1 MVKQIMIQGT
11 ASDAGKS
18 VLVAGLCRL
27 FKNKGKRVV
36 PFKSQ
41 NMSLNSFITATGDEM
56 GRAQVF
62 QAEAAGVFP
71 DVRMNPVLLKPTN
84 DRQSQVIFMGAILD
98 NMDAVTYHD
107 FKQTLIPKIQAVYQ
121 SLADENDI
129 IVLEGAGSPAE
140 INLNDRDIVNMGM
153 AKMVD
158 APVVLVAD
166 IDKGGVFASIYGTI
180 MLLNEEERARI
191 KGVIINKFRGDVA
204 LLQPGIDMIE
214 ELTNVPVIGVIPYA
228 NLQLEEEDSVSLS
241 GKNYAPDSNALL
253 DIAIICLPRI
263 SNFTDFHSLEI
274 QPEISLRYIRNL
286 ADFGKP
292 DLVIIPGSK
301 NTLEDMGFLEESGL
315 KKAIQNFA
323 ENAGKVI
330 GICGGYQMLGQ
341 KMLDPNQVES
351 KQLEIA
357 GLGLLDTETIFLDQK
372 RTTQIT
378 GVTHSGEAVEG
389 YEIHMG
395 ETKRGESTS
404 PFCKI
409 KAVNGNEE
417 THQDGAISANKNI
430 IGTYI
435 HGIFDNDVF
444 LGNLF
449 DELLTRKN
457 QSIYPHEII
466 NLKEHKEQEY
476 DKLAAL
482 LEANIQM
489 DQLEKIMKGE
499 KICVSTQKPAIK
511 E

>member
-1 MVKQIMIQGT
+1 MVQQIMIQGT

-84 DRQSQVIFMGAILD
+84 DRQSQVIFMGSILD

-158 APVVLVAD
+158 ASVVLVAD

-180 MLLNEEERARI
+180 MLLKEEERARL

-241 GKNYAPDSNALL
+241 GKNYVPDSSALL

-263 SNFTDFHSLEI
+263 SNFTDFHILEI
-274 QPEISLRYIRNL
+274 QPDISVRYIRNI
-286 ADFGKP
+286 ADFGNP

-301 NTLEDMGFLEESGL
+301 NTLEDMAFLEESGL
-315 KKAIQNFA
+315 KNAIQNYA

-330 GICGGYQMLGQ
+330 GICGGYQMLGK

-378 GVTHSGEAVEG
+378 GMTLSGEPVEG

-395 ETKRGESTS
+395 KTTRGENTD

-409 KAVNGNEE
+409 KAVNGNQE
-417 THQDGAISANKNI
+417 THQDGAISANNHI

-435 HGIFDNDVF
+435 HGIFDNDIF

-449 DELLTRKN
+449 NELLENKS
-457 QSIYPHEII
+457 QPVYPHEII

>member
-1 MVKQIMIQGT
+1 MVQQIMIQGT

-27 FKNKGKRVV
+27 FKNKGFRVV

-84 DRQSQVIFMGAILD
+84 DRQSQVIFMGSILA
-98 NMDAVTYHD
+98 NMDAVSYHD

-121 SLADENDI
+121 SLAAENDI

-180 MLLNEEERARI
+180 MLLKDEERTRL

-204 LLQPGIDMIE
+204 LLQPGIEMIE
-214 ELTNVPVIGVIPYA
+214 ALTNVPVIGVIPYA
-228 NLQLEEEDSVSLS
+228 NLQLEEEDSVALS
-241 GKNYAPDSNALL
+241 GKKTTADDNALL
-253 DIAIICLPRI
+253 DIAVVCLPRI
-263 SNFTDFHSLEI
+263 SNFTDFHVLEI
-274 QPEISLRYIRNL
+274 QPDISVRYIRSTN
-286 ADFGKP
+286 DFGNP
-292 DLVIIPGSK
+292 DLLIIPGSK
-301 NTLEDMGFLEESGL
+301 NTIADMTFLEESGL
-315 KKAIQNFA
+315 KKAIQHFA
-323 ENAGKVI
+323 EKNGKII
-330 GICGGYQMLGQ
+330 GICGGYQILGE

-351 KQLEIA
+351 SQLEIA
-357 GLGLLDTETIFLDQK
+357 GLGLLHTETTFQDQK
-372 RTTQIT
+372 QTTQIS
-378 GVTHSGEAVEG
+378 GVTLSGEQVEG

-395 ETKRGESTS
+395 KTTRSKNTQ
-404 PFCKI
+404 PFCEI
-409 KAVNGNEE
+409 QAVNGNSEI
-417 THQDGAISANKNI
+417 HQDGAVSASKNI

-435 HGIFDNDVF
+435 HGVFDNPTF
-444 LGNLF
+444 LKNLF
-449 DELLTRKN
+449 HELLMKKQQMT
-457 QSIYPHEII
+457 YPHEITP
-466 NLKEHKEQEY
+466 LKEHKEQEY
-476 DKLAAL
+476 NKLATL
-482 LEANIQM
+482 LEENIQM
-489 DQLEKIMKGE
+489 DKLEKIMKGE
-499 KICVSTQKPAIK
+499 KICVSTPKPAIK

>member
-1 MVKQIMIQGT
+1 MVQQIMIQGT

-84 DRQSQVIFMGAILD
+84 DRQSQVIFMGSILD

-180 MLLNEEERARI
+180 MLLKEEERARL

-241 GKNYAPDSNALL
+241 GKNYVPDSSALL

-263 SNFTDFHSLEI
+263 SNFTDFHILEI
-274 QPEISLRYIRNL
+274 QPDISVRYIRNI
-286 ADFGKP
+286 ADFGNP

-301 NTLEDMGFLEESGL
+301 NTLEDMAFLEESGL
-315 KKAIQNFA
+315 KNAIQNYA

-378 GVTHSGEAVEG
+378 GMTLSGEPVEG

-395 ETKRGESTS
+395 QTTRGENTN
-404 PFCKI
+404 PFCEI
-409 KAVNGNEE
+409 KAVNGKQE
-417 THQDGAISANKNI
+417 THQDGAISANNNI

-435 HGIFDNDVF
+435 HGIFDNDIF

-449 DELLTRKN
+449 NELLKN
-457 QSIYPHEII
+457 KRQPVYPHEII

>member
-1 MVKQIMIQGT
+1 MTQQIMIQGT

-18 VLVAGLCRL
+18 VIVAGLCRL
-27 FKNKGKRVV
+27 FKNRGFRVV

-41 NMSLNSFITATGDEM
+41 NMSLNSFITATGEEM

-84 DRQSQVIFMGAILD
+84 DRQSQVIFMGTILN
-98 NMDAVTYHD
+98 NMDAVSYHD

-121 SLADENDI
+121 SLAAENDI

-180 MLLNEEERARI
+180 MLLKEEERARL

-204 LLQPGIDMIE
+204 LLQPGIEMIE
-214 ELTNVPVIGVIPYA
+214 ALTNVPVIGVIPYA
-228 NLQLEEEDSVSLS
+228 DLQLEEEDSVALS
-241 GKNYAPDSNALL
+241 GKNVTADDSALL
-253 DIAIICLPRI
+253 DIAVICLPRI

-274 QPEISLRYIRNL
+274 QPDISVRYIKNV
-286 ADFGKP
+286 ADFDNP
-292 DLVIIPGSK
+292 DLLIIPGSK
-301 NTLEDMGFLEESGL
+301 NTLEDMHFLEESGL
-315 KKAIQNFA
+315 KKAIQNYA
-323 ENAGKVI
+323 CKNGKVI

-351 KQLEIA
+351 NHHEIA
-357 GLGLLDTETIFLDQK
+357 GLGLLNTETTFQTEK
-372 RTTQIT
+372 QTTQIS
-378 GVTHSGEAVEG
+378 GVTFLGEPVEG

-395 ETKRGESTS
+395 QTKRMQNTK
-404 PFCKI
+404 PFCEI
-409 KAVNGNEE
+409 QSVNGDEKI
-417 THQDGAISANKNI
+417 HQDGAVSANQHI

-435 HGIFDNDVF
+435 HGVFDNADF
-444 LGNLF
+444 LKSLL
-449 DELLTRKN
+449 DELLIRK
-457 QSIYPHEII
+457 QQMLYPHEII
-466 NLKEHKEQEY
+466 PLKEHKEQEY
-476 DKLAAL
+476 NKLATL
-482 LEANIQM
+482 LEENIQM

-499 KICVSTQKPAIK
+499 KICVSTLKPATK

>member
-1 MVKQIMIQGT
+1 MVQQIMIQGT

-84 DRQSQVIFMGAILD
+84 DRQSQVIFMGSILD

-180 MLLNEEERARI
+180 MLLKEEERARL
-191 KGVIINKFRGDVA
+191 KGVIINKFRGDVV

-228 NLQLEEEDSVSLS
+228 HLQLEEEDSVSLS
-241 GKNYAPDSNALL
+241 GKNYVPDSSALL

-263 SNFTDFHSLEI
+263 SNFTDFHILEI
-274 QPEISLRYIRNL
+274 QPDISVRYIRNI
-286 ADFGKP
+286 ADFGNP

-301 NTLEDMGFLEESGL
+301 NTLEDMAFLEESGL
-315 KKAIQNFA
+315 KNAIQNYA

-378 GVTHSGEAVEG
+378 GMTLSGEPVKG

-395 ETKRGESTS
+395 QTTRGENTN
-404 PFCKI
+404 PFCEI
-409 KAVNGNEE
+409 KAVNGNQE
-417 THQDGAISANKNI
+417 THQDGAISANNHI

-435 HGIFDNDVF
+435 HGIFDNDIF

-449 DELLTRKN
+449 NELLKN
-457 QSIYPHEII
+457 KRQPVYPHEII

>member
-1 MVKQIMIQGT
+1 MVEQIMIQGT

-18 VLVAGLCRL
+18 VIVAGLCRL

-98 NMDAVTYHD
+98 NMDAVSYHD
-107 FKQTLIPKIQAVYQ
+107 FKQTLIPRIQAVYQ

-180 MLLNEEERARI
+180 MLLKEEERARL

-204 LLQPGIDMIE
+204 LLQPGIEMIE

-241 GKNYAPDSNALL
+241 GKNYVLDSSALL

-263 SNFTDFHSLEI
+263 SNFTDFHILEI
-274 QPEISLRYIRNL
+274 QPDISVRYIRNL
-286 ADFGKP
+286 ADFGNP

-301 NTLEDMGFLEESGL
+301 NTLEDMAFLEQSGL
-315 KKAIQNFA
+315 KKAIQNYA

-330 GICGGYQMLGQ
+330 GICGGYQMLG
-341 KMLDPNQVES
+341 KRMLDPNQVES
-351 KQLEIA
+351 EKVEIA

-378 GVTHSGEAVEG
+378 GVTFSSEPVEG

-395 ETKRGESTS
+395 QTMRGENTQ
-404 PFCKI
+404 PFCEI
-409 KAVNGNEE
+409 KAVNGNQE
-417 THQDGAISANKNI
+417 THEDGAISANKNI

-435 HGIFDNDVF
+435 HGIFDSDIF

-449 DELLTRKN
+449 NELLTQKN
-457 QSIYPHEII
+457 KSIYPHEII
-466 NLKEHKEQEY
+466 KLKEHKETEY

>member
-121 SLADENDI
+121 SLVDENDI

-214 ELTNVPVIGVIPYA
+214 ELTNVPIIGVIPYA

-241 GKNYAPDSNALL
+241 GKNYVPDSNALL
-253 DIAIICLPRI
+253 NIAIICLPRI
-263 SNFTDFHSLEI
+263 SNFTDFHILEI
-274 QPEISLRYIRNL
+274 QPDISVRYIRNI
-286 ADFGKP
+286 ADFGNP

-301 NTLEDMGFLEESGL
+301 NTLEDMTFLEESGL
-315 KKAIQNFA
+315 KNAIQNYA
-323 ENAGKVI
+323 KNAGKVI

-341 KMLDPNQVES
+341 KCS
-351 KQLEIA
+351 I
-357 GLGLLDTETIFLDQK
+357 
-372 RTTQIT
+372 R
-378 GVTHSGEAVEG
+378 
-389 YEIHMG
+389 
-395 ETKRGESTS
+395 
-404 PFCKI
+404 I
-409 KAVNGNEE
+409 KWRVNN
-417 THQDGAISANKNI
+417 
-430 IGTYI
+430 
-435 HGIFDNDVF
+435 
-444 LGNLF
+444 
-449 DELLTRKN
+449 
-457 QSIYPHEII
+457 
-466 NLKEHKEQEY
+466 
-476 DKLAAL
+476 
-482 LEANIQM
+482 
-489 DQLEKIMKGE
+489 
-499 KICVSTQKPAIK
+499 
-511 E
+511 